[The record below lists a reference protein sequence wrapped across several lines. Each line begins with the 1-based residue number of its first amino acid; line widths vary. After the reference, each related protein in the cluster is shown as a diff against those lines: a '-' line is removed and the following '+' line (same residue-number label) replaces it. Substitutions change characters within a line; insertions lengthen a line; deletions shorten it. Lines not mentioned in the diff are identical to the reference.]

1 MDAEFFLH
9 RFKKKKG
16 QEGSALHGSGKL
28 VEEKSEG

>member
-1 MDAEFFLH
+1 MLNFFYIGL
-9 RFKKKKG
+9 KKKKG